1 VERPTGRCRSP
12 DVVNQCRIYSSPCLC
27 LSIASHFSQS
37 TSRQSV
43 RPLVCIQLGLDRN
56 RLATISARPPAVER
70 PRVTESWSGRSLT
83 RCLGSFSRECTRRR
97 VAPHCIN
104 KCSRGRDEHR
114 CCRLPNCTQIP
125 AYKHRQF
132 CLTVGVIMITFIC
145 QTAENYWPDNCRIRP
160 DGAGA

>member
-1 VERPTGRCRSP
+1 LQRLWSGPP
-12 DVVNQCRIYSSPCLC
+12 DAAGVRMLLISVSSPCLC
-27 LSIASHFSQS
+27 LSRRLTSHSAC

-70 PRVTESWSGRSLT
+70 PRVTESWSGRSVT

-97 VAPHCIN
+97 VAPHCVN

-132 CLTVGVIMITFIC
+132 ALS
-145 QTAENYWPDNCRIRP
+145 YCRRHY
-160 DGAGA
+160 DHVYLSNSRKLLA